1 MDGYIFTIKQYY
13 NNGVIEFDTMP
24 IITSTLE
31 EAEDIVF
38 RTYNKNKGI
47 WDSIEFKTTVNMQK
61 FFDTGFC

>member
-47 WDSIEFKTTVNMQK
+47 WDGIEFKTTTNMQK
-61 FFDTGFC
+61 FFNTGFC

>member
-47 WDSIEFKTTVNMQK
+47 WDGIELKTTTNTQK
-61 FFDTGFC
+61 FFNTGFC